1 MLTAVAAA
9 ATTNTGSSGWHAR
22 APPLCT
28 CHGRRRSSSS
38 SSRVRSTPPD
48 HLWPPSHATVT
59 QTGDR
64 HRSHA
69 RRHSA
74 LARCNRQQQTA
85 GTSNSAPPPGICAS
99 ACCAAGGRWYGRRQK
114 VLPAGS
120 MLSCLVLLVVEAG
133 CGRMTVSGCVRRR
146 SLLRIPVRYTRV
158 AVVRTCAWICT
169 ALLPSYAASRR
180 RCLMGVRCADGG
192 LIRTGAAAGERRMA

>member
-120 MLSCLVLLVVEAG
+120 ML
-133 CGRMTVSGCVRRR
+133 
-146 SLLRIPVRYTRV
+146 
-158 AVVRTCAWICT
+158 
-169 ALLPSYAASRR
+169 
-180 RCLMGVRCADGG
+180 
-192 LIRTGAAAGERRMA
+192 AAAGGAAGSRVRTDDRLRLRAPSFPPSHSGPVHARGCCAHVCVDLHGTVT